1 MMGISTVKGIRATA
15 RKMTEAALAGA
26 AYRCVDCGR
35 KLTDEEIRYNYQIS
49 STYPSCFICAGVE
62 ANVPAVDVRKKAEE
76 LTWIRAQFTGC
87 KLH

>member
-1 MMGISTVKGIRATA
+1 MGISTVKGVRATT
-15 RKMTEAALAGA
+15 RKTVEAALSGA

-35 KLTDEEIRYNYQIS
+35 KLTDEETRFAYHLN
-49 STYPSCFICAGVE
+49 STVPRCFICSGVD
-62 ANVPAVDVRKKAEE
+62 ADVPAVDVRKQAEE